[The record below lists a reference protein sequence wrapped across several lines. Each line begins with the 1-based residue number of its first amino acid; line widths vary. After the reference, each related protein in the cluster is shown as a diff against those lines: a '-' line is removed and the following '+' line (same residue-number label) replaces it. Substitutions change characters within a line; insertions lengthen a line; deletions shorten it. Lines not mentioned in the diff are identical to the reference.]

1 MTVSIRLKNEGS
13 SVSISARVTIQQRV
27 YNEKDQTEL
36 WKDVETM
43 YLGSTEELANYLTP
57 ERRLVIEE
65 SEFPDIQRVV
75 LTDNVDANG

>member
-27 YNEKDQTEL
+27 CNENDQTEL